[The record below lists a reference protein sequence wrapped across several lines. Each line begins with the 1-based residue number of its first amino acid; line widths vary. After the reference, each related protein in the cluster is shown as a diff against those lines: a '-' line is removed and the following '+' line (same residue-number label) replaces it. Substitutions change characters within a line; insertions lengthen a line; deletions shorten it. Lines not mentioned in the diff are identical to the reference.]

1 MENKESLYDRLGAI
15 DLLLENNY
23 SSPSATL
30 MRTVIEH
37 MVNVMIID
45 CGLWQTAM
53 KGKNYSTP
61 NLSTSID
68 LLREKKFMN
77 RVFGE
82 KSDMIVQI
90 IKNFGNSASHNSFI
104 SMSEAQGCRHFL
116 SGLADSFA
124 EYYPDEIYIRD
135 FPAAMIDVTGRFKD
149 KTITIKSVRNN
160 CFLTV
165 HNEGDSAGNVY
176 FTQEKADAWEK
187 LLVRVSDDGHTGFKG
202 INGKWLS
209 VNNVGN
215 TETVFSNAPELSS
228 WEFFRIFKSGDRY
241 RILSLKNNKYLSLH
255 IDEKNN
261 INRLNANAPDTSK
274 KSSAFCIDILE

>member
-1 MENKESLYDRLGAI
+1 MENKESLYDRLNAV
-15 DLLLENNY
+15 DLLLENGY
-23 SSPSATL
+23 CSPSAVL

-53 KGKNYSTP
+53 KGKNYGTP

-90 IKNFGNSASHNSFI
+90 IKDFGNNAAHNSSVSI
-104 SMSEAQGCRHFL
+104 SNAQGCRKL
-116 SGLADSFA
+116 LDGLVDSFA

-135 FPAAMIDVTGRFKD
+135 FPETIIDVTSRFRD
-149 KTITIKSVRNN
+149 KTITIKSARNY

-176 FTQEKADAWEK
+176 FTVRKADAWEK

-202 INGKWLS
+202 VNGKWLS
-209 VNNVGN
+209 VNNIGN
-215 TETVFSNAPELSS
+215 TETVFSNAPELSL
-228 WEFFRIFKSGDRY
+228 WEFFKIFKSGDRY

-255 IDEKNN
+255 IDEKKD
-261 INRLNANAPDTSK
+261 INRLNANASDISK
-274 KSSAFCIDILE
+274 DASAFFISIVG

>member
-1 MENKESLYDRLGAI
+1 MENKESLYDRLGAVDI
-15 DLLLENNY
+15 LLEN
-23 SSPSATL
+23 SFSTPAAVL

-61 NLSTSID
+61 NLSHSID

-77 RVFGE
+77 KVFNDNIG
-82 KSDMIVQI
+82 MIIQT

-160 CFLTV
+160 RFLTV
-165 HNEGDSAGNVY
+165 HNDGDSAGNVY
-176 FTQEKADAWEK
+176 FTVKEADAWEK

-228 WEFFRIFKSGDRY
+228 WEFFKIFKSGDKY

-255 IDEKNN
+255 IDDKNK
-261 INRLNANAPDTSK
+261 INRLNANASDTSK
-274 KSSAFCIDILE
+274 NSSAFLIDIVD

>member
-1 MENKESLYDRLGAI
+1 MENKESLYDRLGAVDI
-15 DLLLENNY
+15 LLEN
-23 SSPSATL
+23 SFSTPAAVL
-30 MRTVIEH
+30 MRTIIEH
-37 MVNVMIID
+37 MVDIMLID
-45 CGLWQTAM
+45 SGLWQTAM
-53 KGKNYSTP
+53 NGKNYGTP
-61 NLSTSID
+61 NLSHSID
-68 LLREKKFMN
+68 LLKKEKFMN

-160 CFLTV
+160 RFLSV

-176 FTQEKADAWEK
+176 FTVKKADTWEK

-202 INGKWLS
+202 VNGKWLS

-228 WEFFRIFKSGDRY
+228 WEFFKIFKSGDRY

-255 IDEKNN
+255 IDEKKD
-261 INRLNANAPDTSK
+261 INRLNANTSDISK
-274 KSSAFCIDILE
+274 DASAFFISIVG

>member
-30 MRTVIEH
+30 MRTVVEH

-45 CGLWQTAM
+45 CGLRQTAM
-53 KGKNYSTP
+53 NGKNYGTP
-61 NLSTSID
+61 NLSHSID
-68 LLREKKFMN
+68 LLKEKKFIN
-77 RVFGE
+77 KVFS
-82 KSDMIVQI
+82 SDGGMII
-90 IKNFGNSASHNSFI
+90 RLIKNFGNYASHNSPV
-104 SMSEAQGCRHFL
+104 SMSEAEGCRRFL
-116 SGLADSFA
+116 DVLVENFIR
-124 EYYPDEIYIRD
+124 YYPDETYIRS
-135 FPAAMIDVTGRFKD
+135 FPAALIDVTGRFKD
-149 KTITIKSVRNN
+149 RTITIKSLKNN

-165 HNEGDSAGNVY
+165 HNEGDSAGDVY
-176 FTQEKADAWEK
+176 FTVKKADAWEK
-187 LLVRVSDDGHTGFKG
+187 LLVRVSDDGHIGFKG

-209 VNNVGN
+209 VNNVEN

-228 WEFFRIFKSGDRY
+228 WEFFKIFKSGDKY

-255 IDEKNN
+255 IDDKNR

-274 KSSAFCIDILE
+274 NSSAFCIDILE